1 MTTPHLSSAELVD
14 HLLNRIGEI
23 DASGPQ
29 LNAVLA
35 VNPDAMATAV
45 RRDAEQRDGHE
56 RGPLHGVPVL
66 VKDNIDTV
74 DQDTT
79 AGSLALVGHRPTADA
94 PVVTRLREAGAVVL
108 GKANLSEWANLRS
121 PHSTSGW
128 SAVGGLTRNPWDL
141 ARSAGGSSSGS
152 GAAVAA
158 GLAPLAIG
166 TETDGS
172 IVCPASLNGV
182 VGLKPTVGLLPAH
195 GIVPISHSQD
205 TPGPMARSVQEVA
218 VLLDVLAGADGR
230 YSAAASAESAGDALA
245 GLRVGVSRAMF
256 GDHPATDDVA
266 ENALEVVARHGTT
279 LVDPA
284 DVPALPSYDAGAD
297 ELTVLLHE
305 LKHDLAAYLATRP
318 EGAPRS
324 LDDVVVFNRAH
335 AETELA
341 WFGQEFFEQAL
352 ATGGLDDEGYLTA
365 RARGLRATR
374 DDGLDAVIGEHRLDA
389 IVAPAYGPAW
399 FSDLVNGDH
408 MTGGR
413 VTAAPAV
420 AGYPVLSVP
429 IGLVHGLPVGLALVG
444 TAGSEPSLLRLARGI
459 ELALGLTQDGAFLPP
474 L

>member
-29 LNAVLA
+29 LRSVLA
-35 VNPDAMATAV
+35 VSSEAMATAIT
-45 RRDAEQRDGHE
+45 RDAEHRDGHE

-94 PVVTRLREAGAVVL
+94 PIVARLREAGAVVL
-108 GKANLSEWANLRS
+108 GKANLSEWANMRS

-172 IVCPASLNGV
+172 IVCPASLNGI
-182 VGLKPTVGLLPAH
+182 VGLKPTVGLLPAQ

-205 TPGPMARSVQEVA
+205 TAGPMARTVREVA
-218 VLLDVLAGADGR
+218 VLLDVLAGTDGR
-230 YSAAASAESAGDALA
+230 YAEATSAESAGDAVA

-256 GDHPATDDVA
+256 GDHPTTDEVA
-266 ENALEVVARHGTT
+266 ERALQVIARHGAT

-284 DVPALPSYDAGAD
+284 NVPALPSYDSGAD

-305 LKHDLAAYLATRP
+305 LKHDLAVYLATRP
-318 EGAPRS
+318 DGAPRT
-324 LDDVVVFNRAH
+324 LDDLVAFNRTH
-335 AETELA
+335 ADTELA

-352 ATGGLDDEGYLTA
+352 ATGGLDDEAYVSA

-374 DDGLDAVIGEHRLDA
+374 DDGLDAVIGEHGLDA
-389 IVAPAYGPAW
+389 LVAPAYGPAW
-399 FSDLVNGDH
+399 FNDLVNGDH
-408 MTGGR
+408 TTGGR

-420 AGYPVLSVP
+420 AGYPVLSLP

-444 TAGSEPSLLRLARGI
+444 AAGSESSLLRLARGI
-459 ELALGLTQDGAFLPP
+459 ELALGLTRDGAFLPT